1 MRIGPIAGLTL
12 CVISLGCAG
21 TPTRPTPA
29 SHVPTTQASVGST
42 GVSAGPARS
51 YGGGGTIGE
60 PACLVDRPCRLIGE
74 VRFTSA
80 ASEATGS
87 YSPFFQQPA
96 PERSF
101 GAQAL
106 TGNPGTDIY
115 DFALLAR
122 SYGTGRFAGGPTPAT
137 ISLQVTAQVANVTV
151 TFSRSGGRIFEA
163 SASTQPVFTSTA
175 DPNCLLSGVRLQT
188 KLLVE
193 LEHFGKS
200 EIIDSHCTLVP

>member
-29 SHVPTTQASVGST
+29 SHVPTTQASAEST
-42 GVSAGPARS
+42 GVSARPARIT
-51 YGGGGTIGE
+51 GGGTSGE

-74 VRFTSA
+74 VRFTSKD
-80 ASEATGS
+80 SDATGS
-87 YSPFFQQPA
+87 YSPL
-96 PERSF
+96 STL

-106 TGNPGTDIY
+106 TDIY

-122 SYGTGRFAGGPTPAT
+122 SYGTGRIAEGPTPAT